1 MAEKKNDKVDAKKA
15 EQPKDDVEGAELSD
29 EALTD
34 VTGGSVWDTAIRKA
48 KEDRWFPTV

>member
-1 MAEKKNDKVDAKKA
+1 MVEKKDDKIDAKKL
-15 EQPKDDVEGAELSD
+15 EQPKDAIEDAELSD

-34 VTGGSVWDTAIRKA
+34 VTGGSVWDSAIRRA